1 MKAAET
7 LTTTRR
13 AGRKVWKKGP
23 MLTKEA
29 LADKINSALLV
40 DKLNGR
46 KVDALRVAGHAR
58 RILSE
63 IYGLPLAAIDTEVDT
78 ETGAVHIYAT
88 PTAGDPIDLYL

>member
-1 MKAAET
+1 MKAAEALIGSGRARKKAWRGNPFLAKEV
-7 LTTTRR
+7 LT
-13 AGRKVWKKGP
+13 
-23 MLTKEA
+23 
-29 LADKINSALLV
+29 DKINSAMLA

-63 IYGLPLAAIDTEVDT
+63 IYGLPLAAIDVEIDS
-78 ETGAVHIYAT
+78 ESGAVRIYAT

>member
-1 MKAAET
+1 MKAAEALIGT
-7 LTTTRR
+7 GR
-13 AGRKVWKKGP
+13 ARNKAWRGNP
-23 MLTKEA
+23 FLAKEA

-78 ETGAVHIYAT
+78 ETPSTCTCKEVWHE
-88 PTAGDPIDLYL
+88 